1 MTMNTYA
8 RAMVLLGL
16 LASAGCA
23 ADTPDEPVQAM
34 HDMLTTA
41 VADVDA
47 AAWQALASRRIFFGH
62 QSVGRDIVSGM
73 ARVLADHPEIGVRV
87 VGAEDPA
94 EVEGPAFIEARIGRN
109 REPDSKTDAFV
120 EVLAS
125 GFGTEGD
132 NAVAMYKYCYVDVQ
146 PGTDP
151 VELFENYAA
160 SIEAVRATYPQLTI
174 VHFTL
179 PLRTA
184 DTGLKERLKT
194 LAGLPTQTRLNA
206 TRNHYNALL
215 RERYAGVDPIFD
227 LALLESTR
235 PDGSRAFSRYR
246 GENVYMLAPE
256 WTTDGGH
263 LNDAGQYRI
272 AERLLVFLA
281 QLGEVDEAG
290 DAATGDVANAQRAA
304 R

>member
-1 MTMNTYA
+1 MRQMCV
-8 RAMVLLGL
+8 RAMAFAGL
-16 LASAGCA
+16 VASAGCSSS
-23 ADTPDEPVQAM
+23 TQEEGVQAM
-34 HDMLTTA
+34 QDMTTTA

-47 AAWQALASRRIFFGH
+47 SAWEALAARRIFFGH
-62 QSVGRDIVSGM
+62 QSVGRDIVGGM

-87 VGAEDPA
+87 VGADDPA
-94 EVEGPAFIEARIGRN
+94 QVQGPAFIEARIGRN
-109 REPDSKTDAFV
+109 REPASKTDAFV
-120 EVLAS
+120 QVLAN
-125 GFGTEGD
+125 GFGSEGED
-132 NAVAMYKYCYVDVQ
+132 AVAMYKYCYVDVQ

-151 VELFENYAA
+151 LELFDTYAA
-160 SIEAVRATYPQLTI
+160 SIEEVRTSYPELTI

-194 LAGLPTQTRLNA
+194 LAGMPTQTRLNA
-206 TRNHYNALL
+206 IRHRYNAML
-215 RERYAGVDPIFD
+215 RDRYGNVEAIFD

-235 PDGSRAFSRYR
+235 ADGSRAFTRYR

-281 QLGEVDEAG
+281 QLGQAG
-290 DAATGDVANAQRAA
+290 QADKGPTVEVANAQRAA